1 MHRRSLGD
9 RWRIGPPRSGRL
21 PMFEEALKEAVPVD
35 QRHDGAELLDDVFGG
50 GALRI
55 GTSEEIPEVRAVQ
68 SLECHESLGHGG
80 PIALNLRRD
89 PRAIG
94 RTERAEGAGSGAEK
108 VRVLGEEIPIGIGVG
123 ASAADEVL
131 RSKGRMLMPGNGRG
145 VIDDAN
151 AALGEPGAE
160 FRILGDAEGGI
171 EISSSKHGAA
181 GYAQITGHE
190 IGLIANLAGFER
202 ALREEERRKIDE
214 EAKSAGGGLFRIAE
228 VAEYGPGFAGA
239 AAMKRQVLGKQVRR
253 GDGVVVAEK
262 QKLAPRGGSAAAAS
276 GSRAL
281 ILLANLAHAAGKQK
295 LTEHRGRIVG

>member
-68 SLECHESLGHGG
+68 SLEGNDSLGHGG

-94 RTERAEGAGSGAEK
+94 RTERAERAGSGAEK
-108 VRVLGEEIPIGIGVG
+108 VRMLGEEIPIGIGVG

-131 RSKGRMLMPGNGRG
+131 RREGRMLMPRGRG
-145 VIDDAN
+145 GVVDDAN
-151 AALGEPGAE
+151 AALDEPSAE
-160 FRILGDAEGGI
+160 FRILGDAKGGI
-171 EISSSKHGAA
+171 EISSIKDGAA
-181 GYAQITGHE
+181 GYAEIACDE

-214 EAKSAGGGLFRIAE
+214 EAKSAFGCFFRIAE
-228 VAEYGPGFAGA
+228 IAEDGPAFARMP
-239 AAMKRQVLGKQVRR
+239 AMKRQVLDKQV
-253 GDGVVVAEK
+253 GGSDGVVVAEK
-262 QKLAPRGGSAAAAS
+262 QNLAPRGGNAAAAS

-281 ILLANLAHAAGKQK
+281 ILLANVAQRAGN
-295 LTEHRGRIVG
+295 